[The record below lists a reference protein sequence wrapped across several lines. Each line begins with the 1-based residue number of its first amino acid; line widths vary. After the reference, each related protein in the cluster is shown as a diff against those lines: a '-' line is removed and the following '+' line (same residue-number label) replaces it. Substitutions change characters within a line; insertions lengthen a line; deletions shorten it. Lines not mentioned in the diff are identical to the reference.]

1 MKLNSCFEYECV
13 IVFHGKIITALRVCV
28 SHNIE
33 KRKQSVIASGS
44 FNFLKAISF
53 TRFLSSF

>member
-13 IVFHGKIITALRVCV
+13 IVFHGKIITALRVCI
-28 SHNIE
+28 IE
-33 KRKQSVIASGS
+33 KGKQSVIAGGS